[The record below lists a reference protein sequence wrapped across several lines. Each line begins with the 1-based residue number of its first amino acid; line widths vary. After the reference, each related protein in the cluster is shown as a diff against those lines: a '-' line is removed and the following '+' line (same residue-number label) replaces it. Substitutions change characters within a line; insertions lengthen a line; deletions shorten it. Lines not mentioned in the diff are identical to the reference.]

1 MLSYQEMDM
10 KKRLRLFAA
19 LFIFAVAVVACV
31 SPITTGEAPPAS
43 SNDVATMLAMTLQA
57 LAPQAA
63 NVPTGVPDSS
73 TILLPHRLYF
83 LGNDSQAIP
92 QVFRMERDGQTK
104 TQLTFESLKVW
115 DYDVS
120 PADGSIAYE
129 VNNQLVLVN
138 ADGSNRR
145 VLAEG
150 TPNPDVGGSYRPIF
164 SPDGKTLAYA
174 HGGLNLYDLSSSA
187 SNLVIQ
193 DQLTDNG
200 SGQMLPVETYSP
212 ERYSPDG
219 TKLLVALGH
228 WEVAPSHAVY
238 YPGTNVLV
246 RYAEVKDYIYCCSFH
261 GGPSWTP
268 DSSSFYGVASVHDT
282 AYQSGELW
290 RVDAVNGTVTRMLN
304 AGSGTINLPT
314 APYLAPDGQLYFFFG
329 TYDSASGFFDAPV
342 LNLVRSAPDGVTD
355 RTVLRNENFRMM
367 EEVLWAPDAS
377 FVIVATAPERS
388 WDQGGGVLELYSIDG
403 QKSPVWLASFGQQM
417 KWGP

>member
-1 MLSYQEMDM
+1 MLSYQDMDM

-19 LFIFAVAVVACV
+19 LFIFGVAVVACV
-31 SPITTGEAPPAS
+31 SPITTGGTQPSS
-43 SNDVATMLAMTLQA
+43 SNDVATIVAITLQA

-63 NVPTGVPDSS
+63 SATGVPES
-73 TILLPHRLYF
+73 TILLPHSLYF
-83 LGNDSQAIP
+83 LGNDSQTIL
-92 QVFRMERDGQTK
+92 QVFRLERDGKIK
-104 TQLTFESLKVW
+104 TQITFEPAKVW

-120 PADGSIAYE
+120 PSDGSIAYE
-129 VNNQLVLVN
+129 VNNQLILVN

-145 VLAEG
+145 VLAESA
-150 TPNPDVGGSYRPIF
+150 PNPDAGGFYHPAF

-174 HGGLNLYDLSSSA
+174 HGGLNLYDLSSGA
-187 SNLVIQ
+187 SNLVLK

-238 YPGTNVLV
+238 YPGTNALV

-290 RVDAVNGTVTRMLN
+290 RVDALNGTVTRMLN
-304 AGSGTINLPT
+304 ADSGTINLPT
-314 APYLAPDGQLYFFFG
+314 APYLAPNGQLYFFFG
-329 TYDSASGFFDAPV
+329 SYPTDSGFFDAPV
-342 LNLVRSAPDGVTD
+342 LNLVRSGPDGVTN
-355 RTVLRNENFRMM
+355 RSVLRNENFRMM
-367 EEVLWAPDAS
+367 EEALWAPDAS
-377 FVIVATAPERS
+377 FVIVATAPERV
-388 WDQGGGVLELYSIDG
+388 WDQDGGVLELYSTDG
-403 QKSPVWLASFGQQM
+403 GKSPIWLAPFGNQM

>member
-1 MLSYQEMDM
+1 MLSCQDMDM
-10 KKRLRLFAA
+10 KKHLRLFAA
-19 LFIFAVAVVACV
+19 LLIFAVAVVACV
-31 SPITTGEAPPAS
+31 SPITTGETQP
-43 SNDVATMLAMTLQA
+43 SNDVATVVSMTLQA
-57 LAPQAA
+57 LASPAA
-63 NVPTGVPDSS
+63 PTGVLESALS
-73 TILLPHRLYF
+73 LFSHSLYF
-83 LGNDSQAIP
+83 LSNDNQAIL
-92 QVFRMERDGQTK
+92 QVFRMERDGKTK
-104 TQLTFESLKVW
+104 IQLTFEPAKVW

-120 PADGSIAYE
+120 LADGSIAYE
-129 VNNQLVLVN
+129 VNNQLILVN

-150 TPNPDVGGSYRPIF
+150 TPNPEIGGFYHPAF

-174 HGGLNLYDLSSSA
+174 HGGLNLYDLSSGA
-187 SNLVIQ
+187 STLVIK

-228 WEVAPSHAVY
+228 WEVAPSHAIY
-238 YPGTNVLV
+238 YPGTNALV

-290 RVDAVNGTVTRMLN
+290 RVDAVNGTVIRMLN

-329 TYDSASGFFDAPV
+329 SYQAASGFFDAPV
-342 LNLVRSAPDGVTD
+342 LNLVRSSPDGVTG

-367 EEVLWAPDAS
+367 EEALWAPDAS
-377 FVIVATAPERS
+377 FVIVATAPDRS
-388 WDQGGGVLELYSIDG
+388 WDQSGGVLELYSIDG
-403 QKSPVWLASFGQQM
+403 QKGPVWLASFGQQM
-417 KWGP
+417 RWGP